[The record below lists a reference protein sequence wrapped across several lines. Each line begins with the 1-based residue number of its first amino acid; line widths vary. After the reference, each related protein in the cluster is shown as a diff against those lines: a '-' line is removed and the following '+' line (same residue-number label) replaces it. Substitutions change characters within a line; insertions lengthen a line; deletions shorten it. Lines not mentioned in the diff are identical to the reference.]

1 MRLAMTNDD
10 KVCPLCER
18 EVPELT
24 EHHLVPRSRGGLD
37 TVGICRDCHR
47 QLHAL
52 FSNKLLETEINTY
65 EAIMADERFVK
76 YIKWLRE
83 DLLAQSRKPKGLR
96 IVGTEGEQA
105 DLSIFF
111 HYYRYLMEV
120 FK

>member
-76 YIKWLRE
+76 YIKWVKRRPFGAVQKAKRAK
-83 DLLAQSRKPKGLR
+83 DSRNRGR
-96 IVGTEGEQA
+96 AG
-105 DLSIFF
+105 
-111 HYYRYLMEV
+111 
-120 FK
+120 